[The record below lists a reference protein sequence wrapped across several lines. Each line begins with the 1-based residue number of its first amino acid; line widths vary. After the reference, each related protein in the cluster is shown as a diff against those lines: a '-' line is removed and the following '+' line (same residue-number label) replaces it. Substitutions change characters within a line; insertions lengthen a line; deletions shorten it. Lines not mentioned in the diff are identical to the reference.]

1 MVPLVLQSSEARFF
15 VELRVSV
22 IDEVCGI
29 STRTRARSLARMRTT
44 HGRSADKLAKHHT
57 SRGARA
63 RAHLLYCRRCS
74 SRLESSR
81 LPRGRTSR

>member
-15 VELRVSV
+15 VELRVFV

-29 STRTRARSLARMRTT
+29 STRSLACDHNPRP
-44 HGRSADKLAKHHT
+44 SADKLAKHHT
-57 SRGARA
+57 SR
-63 RAHLLYCRRCS
+63 AHLLYFRRCS

>member
-29 STRTRARSLARMRTT
+29 STRTRSHATTT

-57 SRGARA
+57 SRGA